1 MKREWVG
8 IGLLLVLLILG
19 LLVTWRM
26 TTVYEAMADTLE
38 KAGTL
43 ALSEDWEGADR
54 LLRRTRSQWE
64 ESWRLTAAL
73 TDHEPMEEVDAQ
85 LAQLEV
91 YRQQQDSLSF
101 AALCAQIA
109 SQMTDIGDAQA
120 LNWWNLL

>member
-43 ALSEDWEGADR
+43 ALSEDWEGTDR

-73 TDHEPMEEVDAQ
+73 TDHEPMEEVES
-85 LAQLEV
+85 LFSQLEIMLHARDPV
-91 YRQQQDSLSF
+91 AF
-101 AALCAQIA
+101 AATCGSLEVFIRA
-109 SQMTDIGDAQA
+109 IGEAHSVS
-120 LNWWNLL
+120 WWSIL